1 MEEKTLSKDH
11 FIILRISQNQKKKW
25 KQFSKE
31 KGVSLT
37 SLIQSAVENKML
49 SSEERNILKFIEKQ
63 DNIFSKI
70 ENNINQFAR
79 VANTKKSVTTHLMN
93 DFLQKLEEIKILKTE
108 QNKIIKQIYKLIGN
122 DS

>member
-1 MEEKTLSKDH
+1 M
-11 FIILRISQNQKKKW
+11 
-25 KQFSKE
+25 
-31 KGVSLT
+31 
-37 SLIQSAVENKML
+37 
-49 SSEERNILKFIEKQ
+49 KFIEKQ

>member
-49 SSEERNILKFIEKQ
+49 SSDERNILKFIEKQ
-63 DNIFSKI
+63 DNIFAKI

-93 DFLQKLEEIKILKTE
+93 DFLQKLEEIKTLKTE